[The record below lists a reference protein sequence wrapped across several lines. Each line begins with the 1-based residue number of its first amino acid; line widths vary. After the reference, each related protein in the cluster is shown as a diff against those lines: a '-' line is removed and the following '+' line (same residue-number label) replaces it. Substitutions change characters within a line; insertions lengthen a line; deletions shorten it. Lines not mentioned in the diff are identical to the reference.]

1 MARISEDDT
10 VLTRNPGSIWTYN
23 QRLLLRQ
30 NQQPYRIRLC
40 RTPKLGQMA
49 S

>member
-1 MARISEDDT
+1 MARISEDDI

-23 QRLLLRQ
+23 QLLLRQ
-30 NQQPYRIRLC
+30 HQQPYRIQLY